1 MADPLQELAETIRNE
16 LRNIGLDIPIL
27 NIVDAIHNLS
37 SQTFPV
43 YGKIPSGA
51 TQVAAHKIANNST
64 EVIHTVTADKT
75 LYLCQATLTT
85 KNTSG
90 AEGTNTFYV
99 TNASDTIQYYLD
111 NIQSPDQY
119 GITSPHQFYPPLE
132 ISAGYK
138 IKVTSSAANVYG
150 TGFIFGYES

>member
-99 TNASDTIQYYLD
+99 TNASDTIQYLFNRQMNMELLHHINFIHRWRYRL
-111 NIQSPDQY
+111 
-119 GITSPHQFYPPLE
+119 GIR
-132 ISAGYK
+132 
-138 IKVTSSAANVYG
+138 
-150 TGFIFGYES
+150 